1 MIRLFL
7 ILLLFI
13 IYGNLNL
20 ISNDII
26 IFSLINIAFYSMIK
40 QKKINN
46 LDIALFI
53 LSSLVIEIFVGLP
66 ILIGIVFLFLPL
78 IYLNNLINNYNFSI
92 FIKSLLIFTL
102 SLVPLFILDQSLV
115 LRLLNMQYFIV
126 ILVFIFIYLGFFIYG
141 KE

>member
-7 ILLLFI
+7 ILLLFL

-78 IYLNNLINNYNFSI
+78 IYLNKLINNYNFSI
-92 FIKSLLIFTL
+92 FIKSLLIFAL

>member
-78 IYLNNLINNYNFSI
+78 IYLNKLINNYNFSI
-92 FIKSLLIFTL
+92 FIKSLLIFAL

>member
-7 ILLLFI
+7 ILLLFL

-26 IFSLINIAFYSMIK
+26 IFSLINIAFYSIIK

-46 LDIALFI
+46 LDITVFI
-53 LSSLVIEIFVGLP
+53 LSSLVIEVFVGLP

-78 IYLNNLINNYNFSI
+78 IYLNNLINNYNFS
-92 FIKSLLIFTL
+92 FLIKSLLIFTL
-102 SLVPLFILDQSLV
+102 SLVPLLILDQSLV
-115 LRLLNMQYFIV
+115 LRLLNMQYFFV

>member
-7 ILLLFI
+7 ILLLFL

-78 IYLNNLINNYNFSI
+78 IYLNKLINNYNFSI

>member
-1 MIRLFL
+1 MNRLFL
-7 ILLLFI
+7 ILLLFL

-46 LDIALFI
+46 LDIAVFI

-66 ILIGIVFLFLPL
+66 ILIGTVFLFLPL

-92 FIKSLLIFTL
+92 FIKSLLIFAL

>member
-7 ILLLFI
+7 ILLLFL

-78 IYLNNLINNYNFSI
+78 IYLNNLINNYNFSF
-92 FIKSLLIFTL
+92 FIKSLLIFAL

>member
-7 ILLLFI
+7 ILLLFL

-46 LDIALFI
+46 LDIAVFI

-92 FIKSLLIFTL
+92 FIKSLLIFAL

>member
-7 ILLLFI
+7 ILLLFL

-26 IFSLINIAFYSMIK
+26 IFSLINIAFYSIIK

-46 LDIALFI
+46 LDIAVFI
-53 LSSLVIEIFVGLP
+53 LSSLVIEVFVGLP

-78 IYLNNLINNYNFSI
+78 IYLNNIINNYNFSF

-102 SLVPLFILDQSLV
+102 SLVPLLILDQSLV
-115 LRLLNMQYFIV
+115 LRLLNMQYFFV

>member
-7 ILLLFI
+7 ILLLFL

-26 IFSLINIAFYSMIK
+26 IFSLINIAFYSIIK

-46 LDIALFI
+46 LDITVFI
-53 LSSLVIEIFVGLP
+53 LSSLVIEVFVGLP

-78 IYLNNLINNYNFSI
+78 IYLNNLINNYNFS
-92 FIKSLLIFTL
+92 FLIKSLLIFTL
-102 SLVPLFILDQSLV
+102 SLVPLLILDQSLI
-115 LRLLNMQYFIV
+115 LRLLNMQYFFV

>member
-7 ILLLFI
+7 ILLLFL

>member
-7 ILLLFI
+7 ILLLFL

-26 IFSLINIAFYSMIK
+26 IFSLINIAFYSIIK

-46 LDIALFI
+46 LDIAVFI
-53 LSSLVIEIFVGLP
+53 LSSLVIEVFVGLP

-78 IYLNNLINNYNFSI
+78 IYLNNIINNYNFSF

-102 SLVPLFILDQSLV
+102 SLVPLLILDQSLI
-115 LRLLNMQYFIV
+115 LRLLNMQYFFV

>member
-46 LDIALFI
+46 LDIAVFI
-53 LSSLVIEIFVGLP
+53 LSSLVIEVFVGLP

-78 IYLNNLINNYNFSI
+78 IYLNNLINNYNFS
-92 FIKSLLIFTL
+92 FLIKSLLIFTL
-102 SLVPLFILDQSLV
+102 SLVPLLILDQSLI
-115 LRLLNMQYFIV
+115 LRLLNMQYFFV
-126 ILVFIFIYLGFFIYG
+126 IIVFIFIYLGFFIYG

>member
-7 ILLLFI
+7 ILLLFL

-92 FIKSLLIFTL
+92 FIKSLLIFAL

>member
-46 LDIALFI
+46 LDIAVFI

-92 FIKSLLIFTL
+92 FIKSLLIFAL

>member
-7 ILLLFI
+7 ILLLFL

-26 IFSLINIAFYSMIK
+26 IFSLINIAFYSIIK

-46 LDIALFI
+46 LDITVFI
-53 LSSLVIEIFVGLP
+53 LSSLVIEVFVGLP

-78 IYLNNLINNYNFSI
+78 IYLNNIINNYNFSF

-102 SLVPLFILDQSLV
+102 SLVPLLILDQSLI
-115 LRLLNMQYFIV
+115 LRLLNMQYFFV
-126 ILVFIFIYLGFFIYG
+126 IIVFIFIYLGFFIYG

>member
-1 MIRLFL
+1 
-7 ILLLFI
+7 
-13 IYGNLNL
+13 
-20 ISNDII
+20 
-26 IFSLINIAFYSMIK
+26 MIK

-92 FIKSLLIFTL
+92 FIKSLLIFAL

>member
-7 ILLLFI
+7 ILLLFL

-26 IFSLINIAFYSMIK
+26 IFSLINIAFYSIIK

-46 LDIALFI
+46 LDIAVFI
-53 LSSLVIEIFVGLP
+53 LSSLVIEVFVGLP

-92 FIKSLLIFTL
+92 FIKSLLIFAL

-115 LRLLNMQYFIV
+115 LRLLNMQYFFV

>member
-7 ILLLFI
+7 ILLLFL

-46 LDIALFI
+46 LDIAVFI

-78 IYLNNLINNYNFSI
+78 IYINNLINNYNFSF
-92 FIKSLLIFTL
+92 FIKSLLIFAL
-102 SLVPLFILDQSLV
+102 SLVPLLILDQSLL
-115 LRLLNMQYFIV
+115 LRLLNMQYFFV
-126 ILVFIFIYLGFFIYG
+126 IIVFIFIYLGFFIYG

>member
-7 ILLLFI
+7 ILLLFL

-46 LDIALFI
+46 LDIAVFI

-78 IYLNNLINNYNFSI
+78 IYLNKLINNYNFSI
-92 FIKSLLIFTL
+92 FIKSLLIFAL

>member
-7 ILLLFI
+7 IMLLFL

-26 IFSLINIAFYSMIK
+26 IISLINIAFYSMIK
-40 QKKINN
+40 QKKIYN
-46 LDIALFI
+46 LDIAVFI

-66 ILIGIVFLFLPL
+66 ILVGTVFLFLPL

-92 FIKSLLIFTL
+92 FIKSLLIFVL
-102 SLVPLFILDQSLV
+102 SLVPLLILDQSLV
-115 LRLLNMQYFIV
+115 LRLLNMQYFFV

>member
-7 ILLLFI
+7 ILLLFL

-46 LDIALFI
+46 LDIAVFI
-53 LSSLVIEIFVGLP
+53 LSSLVIEVFVGLP

-78 IYLNNLINNYNFSI
+78 IYLNNIINNYNFSF

-102 SLVPLFILDQSLV
+102 SLVPLLILDQSLI
-115 LRLLNMQYFIV
+115 LRLLNMQYFFV
-126 ILVFIFIYLGFFIYG
+126 IIVFIFIYLGFFIYG

>member
-7 ILLLFI
+7 ILLLCL

-26 IFSLINIAFYSMIK
+26 IFSLINIAFYSIIK

-46 LDIALFI
+46 LDITVFI
-53 LSSLVIEIFVGLP
+53 LSSLVIEVFVGLP

-78 IYLNNLINNYNFSI
+78 IYLNNLINNYNFSF

-102 SLVPLFILDQSLV
+102 SLVPLLILDQSLV
-115 LRLLNMQYFIV
+115 LRLLNMQYFFV

>member
-7 ILLLFI
+7 ILLLFL

-46 LDIALFI
+46 LDIAVFI

-78 IYLNNLINNYNFSI
+78 IYLNNLINNYNFSF
-92 FIKSLLIFTL
+92 FIKSLLIFAL

>member
-7 ILLLFI
+7 ILLLFL

-26 IFSLINIAFYSMIK
+26 IFSFINIAFYSMIK

-46 LDIALFI
+46 LDIAVFI

-92 FIKSLLIFTL
+92 FIKSLLIFAL

>member
-92 FIKSLLIFTL
+92 FIKSLLIFVL

>member
-7 ILLLFI
+7 ILLLFL

-26 IFSLINIAFYSMIK
+26 IFSLINIAFYSIIK

-46 LDIALFI
+46 LDIAVFI
-53 LSSLVIEIFVGLP
+53 LSSLVIEVFVGLP

-78 IYLNNLINNYNFSI
+78 IYLNNLINNYNFSF

-102 SLVPLFILDQSLV
+102 SLVPLLILDQSLV
-115 LRLLNMQYFIV
+115 LRLLNMQYFFV

>member
-1 MIRLFL
+1 MIRIFL
-7 ILLLFI
+7 ILLLFL

-46 LDIALFI
+46 LDIAVFI

-78 IYLNNLINNYNFSI
+78 IYLNNLINNYNFSF
-92 FIKSLLIFTL
+92 FIKSLLIFAL

-115 LRLLNMQYFIV
+115 LRLLNMQYFLV

>member
-7 ILLLFI
+7 ILLLFL

-26 IFSLINIAFYSMIK
+26 IFSLINIAFYSIIK
-40 QKKINN
+40 QKKINY
-46 LDIALFI
+46 LDITVFI
-53 LSSLVIEIFVGLP
+53 LSSLVIEVFVGLP

-78 IYLNNLINNYNFSI
+78 IYLNNIINNYNFSF

-102 SLVPLFILDQSLV
+102 SLVPLLILDQSLI
-115 LRLLNMQYFIV
+115 LRLLNMQYFFV
-126 ILVFIFIYLGFFIYG
+126 IIVFIFIYLGFFIYG